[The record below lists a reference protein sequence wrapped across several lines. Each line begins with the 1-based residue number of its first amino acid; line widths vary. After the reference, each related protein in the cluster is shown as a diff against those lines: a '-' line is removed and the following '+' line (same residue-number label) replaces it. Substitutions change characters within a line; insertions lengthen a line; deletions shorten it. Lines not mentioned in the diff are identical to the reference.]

1 MRPLWLLGAY
11 HKTGCILA
19 IKLLNLLSGGYVRV
33 QGSLPA
39 PLPSLDA
46 RPFRHYWFSPNA
58 SSLATLP
65 DDVDYRF
72 VHFARDPAELAVSA
86 YRYHGAAAAGE
97 RWLDVRADARRAPPR
112 DAFEL
117 AHVRNVPGRL
127 AAAGEHRLAAAV
139 ASELRA
145 GATWRRVLAARD
157 PAAGATLEAFR
168 AAGEIDKMVV
178 NAGLLAADPRALTVR
193 MAEFHSN
200 FAAAAACVVAFLAPV
215 RPGFDAEAH
224 AKRAA
229 GLDPTAPTLSKRD
242 AAHVTRGRHN
252 DTALVAALRR
262 LPHIARA
269 TAALDAAT
277 AAATAR
283 CPLASYSSR

>member
-1 MRPLWLLGAY
+1 M
-11 HKTGCILA
+11 
-19 IKLLNLLSGGYVRV
+19 
-33 QGSLPA
+33 
-39 PLPSLDA
+39 
-46 RPFRHYWFSPNA
+46 
-58 SSLATLP
+58 
-65 DDVDYRF
+65 
-72 VHFARDPAELAVSA
+72 
-86 YRYHGAAAAGE
+86 AA
-97 RWLDVRADARRAPPR
+97 
-112 DAFEL
+112 
-117 AHVRNVPGRL
+117 
-127 AAAGEHRLAAAV
+127 
-139 ASELRA
+139 
-145 GATWRRVLAARD
+145 WRRVLAARD

-193 MAEFHSN
+193 MSGFHRN

-229 GLDPTAPTLSKRD
+229 NLDPTAPTLSKRD

-283 CPLASYSSR
+283 CPLVS

>member
-33 QGSLPA
+33 QGPLPA

-117 AHVRNVPGRL
+117 AHVRDVPGRL
-127 AAAGEHRLAAAV
+127 AAAGSTGSRRP
-139 ASELRA
+139 SRPSSG

-193 MAEFHSN
+193 MSGFHRN

-229 GLDPTAPTLSKRD
+229 HRPDRAD
-242 AAHVTRGRHN
+242 A
-252 DTALVAALRR
+252 
-262 LPHIARA
+262 
-269 TAALDAAT
+269 
-277 AAATAR
+277 
-283 CPLASYSSR
+283 

>member
-58 SSLATLP
+58 SSLANLP
-65 DDVDYRF
+65 DDVDYRL

-139 ASELRA
+139 ASELRS

-193 MAEFHSN
+193 MAEFHRN

-229 GLDPTAPTLSKRD
+229 NLDPTAPTLSKRD

-269 TAALDAAT
+269 TAALDAAA

-283 CPLASYSSR
+283 CPLAS